1 MSTVL
6 IARRVD
12 VSNSANLNRHS
23 SASSTPVN
31 NNEANKR
38 AISDTDETFGIK
50 KKITNG
56 DNTKENH
63 SDDDEL
69 TFSQDEL
76 DRISQ
81 AEN

>member
-50 KKITNG
+50 KKKLPTDIKLKKITV
-56 DNTKENH
+56 TTM
-63 SDDDEL
+63 S
-69 TFSQDEL
+69 
-76 DRISQ
+76 
-81 AEN
+81 